1 MSEKNE
7 NINKRIAQNTMLLYL
22 RLIIVMGVSLFTVRV
37 VLKALGVVDYGI
49 HNVVAGIVTMF
60 SFITMT
66 LSTGTVRFFSFQLGE
81 KNIDKLNKL
90 FNLSLLYF
98 CVIIVFV
105 FIISETMGIWF
116 VENKLTIP
124 SERLNAAYW
133 VFQFSIF
140 TFAVNLIDVPF
151 KSLIISYER
160 MNVYAYISIIEVML
174 KLLIVYI
181 LTTITFDKLIV
192 YSALLAFSSVVI
204 TLSYI
209 LYCKCYLDGCKFRPY
224 WNAKMFRELFSF
236 CGWNLIGALSNV
248 LRSQGINILLNIFF
262 TPVVNAAR
270 AIAFQINTAVNN
282 FVLNFYTSFR
292 PQITK
297 LYASDKLDEMTKL
310 VLLSSKVSFYLIL
323 FLAIPI
329 ILEVDNI
336 LCLWLS
342 NVPEYTAL
350 FTRLVVINAV
360 IESLSYPLSAAVMS
374 TGKNKWYQIVT
385 GGLLLLNLPLAYVF
399 LQLGYPP
406 QVTMEISIVI
416 TAFSI
421 LSRFLFVRHCLSVS
435 LKRYVN
441 EVVKYIVM
449 VSITSILFPFCFHC
463 YLDYGLIR
471 LVLIFMVSTLSI
483 ALSIYV
489 VGVSKPE
496 RQALNRFL
504 ITKYYNIISRK

>member
-22 RLIIVMGVSLFTVRV
+22 RLIIVMGVSLFTVRI

-98 CVIIVFV
+98 CVIIVVV
-105 FIISETMGIWF
+105 FIISETVGIWF

-209 LYCKCYLDGCKFRPY
+209 LDFQR
-224 WNAKMFRELFSF
+224 F
-236 CGWNLIGALSNV
+236 
-248 LRSQGINILLNIFF
+248 NI
-262 TPVVNAAR
+262 TV
-270 AIAFQINTAVNN
+270 
-282 FVLNFYTSFR
+282 
-292 PQITK
+292 
-297 LYASDKLDEMTKL
+297 
-310 VLLSSKVSFYLIL
+310 
-323 FLAIPI
+323 
-329 ILEVDNI
+329 
-336 LCLWLS
+336 
-342 NVPEYTAL
+342 
-350 FTRLVVINAV
+350 
-360 IESLSYPLSAAVMS
+360 
-374 TGKNKWYQIVT
+374 
-385 GGLLLLNLPLAYVF
+385 
-399 LQLGYPP
+399 
-406 QVTMEISIVI
+406 
-416 TAFSI
+416 
-421 LSRFLFVRHCLSVS
+421 
-435 LKRYVN
+435 
-441 EVVKYIVM
+441 
-449 VSITSILFPFCFHC
+449 
-463 YLDYGLIR
+463 
-471 LVLIFMVSTLSI
+471 
-483 ALSIYV
+483 
-489 VGVSKPE
+489 
-496 RQALNRFL
+496 
-504 ITKYYNIISRK
+504 

>member
-1 MSEKNE
+1 MFVDHGLLRKGEAEQVKHDFVEATGIKLIAVDASEDFLTALK
-7 NINKRIAQNTMLLYL
+7 
-22 RLIIVMGVSLFTVRV
+22 GVSEPEKKRKIIGEKFIRTFEKAQRQVIEEAGASGKEVKFLVQGTLYPDVVESGGGDGAANIKSHHNVGGLPKDIKFQLIEPLRTLFKDEVRAIGTELGLPDEIV
-37 VLKALGVVDYGI
+37 WRQPFPGPGLGIRIIGVKALGVVDYGI

-329 ILEVDNI
+329 ITMTIELIVRMRVRV
-336 LCLWLS
+336 
-342 NVPEYTAL
+342 VPT
-350 FTRLVVINAV
+350 
-360 IESLSYPLSAAVMS
+360 
-374 TGKNKWYQIVT
+374 
-385 GGLLLLNLPLAYVF
+385 
-399 LQLGYPP
+399 
-406 QVTMEISIVI
+406 
-416 TAFSI
+416 
-421 LSRFLFVRHCLSVS
+421 
-435 LKRYVN
+435 
-441 EVVKYIVM
+441 
-449 VSITSILFPFCFHC
+449 
-463 YLDYGLIR
+463 
-471 LVLIFMVSTLSI
+471 
-483 ALSIYV
+483 
-489 VGVSKPE
+489 
-496 RQALNRFL
+496 
-504 ITKYYNIISRK
+504 

>member
-421 LSRFLFVRHCLSVS
+421 LSRFLFVRHYLSGCEIYCYGFNNFYFV
-435 LKRYVN
+435 
-441 EVVKYIVM
+441 
-449 VSITSILFPFCFHC
+449 SILFPLLLGLWLNKACTNI
-463 YLDYGLIR
+463 YGFNFIN
-471 LVLIFMVSTLSI
+471 SI
-483 ALSIYV
+483 KYICCGCVKTGTA
-489 VGVSKPE
+489 GVKSFF
-496 RQALNRFL
+496 N
-504 ITKYYNIISRK
+504 N